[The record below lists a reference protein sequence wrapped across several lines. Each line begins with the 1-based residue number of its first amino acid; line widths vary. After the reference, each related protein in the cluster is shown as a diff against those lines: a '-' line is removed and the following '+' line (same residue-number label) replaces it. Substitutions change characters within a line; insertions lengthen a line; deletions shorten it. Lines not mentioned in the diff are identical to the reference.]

1 MLAQQLVFEKSFISC
16 NNEALCSIFWHL
28 WKMKVKQ
35 NVVVFSYISNKLN
48 VHVYNIQQEHTCND
62 FEQVK
67 ININGLLERTK

>member
-1 MLAQQLVFEKSFISC
+1 
-16 NNEALCSIFWHL
+16 
-28 WKMKVKQ
+28 MKVKQ
-35 NVVVFSYISNKLN
+35 NVVVFSYISNKLS